1 MCKRSANRE
10 DAESSFRMFT
20 QTVWLST
27 EGCPPGAVHRG
38 LSIAGYSPSTV
49 YLWLS
54 TIDSPPPTI
63 HLLQSTS
70 RCSPPPPDPFNS
82 PSASVKRLYLTV
94 SLFKF
99 CSRCSIVKR
108 FYFFNS
114 RNYPPPPRRNQSTKL
129 IWPSRRLIA
138 SPRSQARNVL
148 RHL

>member
-20 QTVWLST
+20 QTVWLSIG
-27 EGCPPGAVHRG
+27 GCPSPAIHRR
-38 LSIAGYSPSTV
+38 
-49 YLWLS
+49 LS
-54 TIDSPPPTI
+54 TSSCLPLAVYHRQSTSSNPS
-63 HLLQSTS
+63 LLQSTS
-70 RCSPPPPDPFNS
+70 GCSPPPPDPFNS